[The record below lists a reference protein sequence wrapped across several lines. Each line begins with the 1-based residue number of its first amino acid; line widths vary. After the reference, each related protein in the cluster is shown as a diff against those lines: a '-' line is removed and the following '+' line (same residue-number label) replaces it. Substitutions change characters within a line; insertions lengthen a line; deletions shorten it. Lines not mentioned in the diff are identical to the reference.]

1 MPFLTIGDQTL
12 HYAVDGA
19 ASAPALILSNSL
31 GANLTM
37 WDRQAA
43 QWAKRFRVVRYD
55 QRGQA
60 ILKLERETHVAGLTD
75 MEELIASVNDKDVA
89 NYLREALACYGAGAH
104 RACVVLSHAPRAVSC
119 RWIFCRVRAVLGLPP
134 IR

>member
-55 QRGQA
+55 QRGHGRSSA
-60 ILKLERETHVAGLTD
+60 PEGDYSMEMLGRDVLALMDHLKIERADWCGISMGGMTGMWLALHAQERMGRLVL
-75 MEELIASVNDKDVA
+75 A
-89 NYLREALACYGAGAH
+89 NTSAYR
-104 RACVVLSHAPRAVSC
+104 
-119 RWIFCRVRAVLGLPP
+119 
-134 IR
+134 